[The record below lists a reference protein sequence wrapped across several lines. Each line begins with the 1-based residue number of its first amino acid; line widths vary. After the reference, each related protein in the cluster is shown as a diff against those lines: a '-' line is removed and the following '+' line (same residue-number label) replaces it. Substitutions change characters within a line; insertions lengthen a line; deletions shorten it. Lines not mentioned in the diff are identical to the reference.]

1 MAEMRRTTIL
11 IADDHTIVVEGLVR
25 LLKDQF
31 DVVGGVSDA
40 AQLLE
45 AAARLRPDVILTDV
59 SMPGLS
65 GIEALR
71 RLKAERSD
79 TKVIVLTMHA
89 DAELATEAVRAGASG
104 FLIKHSAGEELFTA
118 IQEVLQGRIYLTP
131 AITREVLSR
140 MAYAAT
146 RPESRLTPRQREVLR
161 LIAEGRRMKEIAGLL
176 NLSPRTVETH
186 KYEMM
191 QSLGIQ
197 STAELVRYA
206 VQHRLVGE

>member
-1 MAEMRRTTIL
+1 MRRTTIL

>member
-1 MAEMRRTTIL
+1 MRRTTIL
-11 IADDHTIVVEGLVR
+11 IADDHAMVVEGLVH

-31 DVVGGVSDA
+31 DVVGGVADA

-45 AAARLRPDVILTDV
+45 AAARLRPDVVLTDI

-65 GIEALR
+65 GIEAIR
-71 RLKAERSD
+71 RLKAARSD

-104 FLIKHSAGEELFTA
+104 FLVKHSAGDELLTA
-118 IQEVLQGRIYLTP
+118 IQEVLQGRMYLTP
-131 AITREVLSR
+131 AVTADVFAR
-140 MAYAAT
+140 MSEGASSAE
-146 RPESRLTPRQREVLR
+146 PRLTPRQREVLR
-161 LIAEGRRMKEIAGLL
+161 LIAEGRRMKEIAGIL
-176 NLSPRTVETH
+176 NLSTRTVETH

-191 QSLGIQ
+191 HALGMQ

-206 VQHRLVGE
+206 IQHRLVGN

>member
-146 RPESRLTPRQREVLR
+146 QPESRLTPRQREVLR

>member
-11 IADDHTIVVEGLVR
+11 IADDHTIVLEGLVR

-140 MAYAAT
+140 MAYAAP